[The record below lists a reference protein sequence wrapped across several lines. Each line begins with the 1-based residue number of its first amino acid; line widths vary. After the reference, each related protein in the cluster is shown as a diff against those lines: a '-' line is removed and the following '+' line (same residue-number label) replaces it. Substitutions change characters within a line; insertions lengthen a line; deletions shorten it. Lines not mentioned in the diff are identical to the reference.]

1 MGYNQRLSHCMVLH
15 EHFLAKHIL
24 CTKKVNNNLD
34 HNRVISLCPAYVI
47 VHKIILKGVFILNFI
62 FHEPDFMLHIVRDY
76 NEVKSIQNSYAS
88 HRFQGLK
95 MDPCYDQCCMI
106 AIYH

>member
-1 MGYNQRLSHCMVLH
+1 MGYTQRLSHYMVLH

-62 FHEPDFMLHIVRDY
+62 FHEPDFMLHIVRDH
-76 NEVKSIQNSYAS
+76 NEIKSIQNSYAS
-88 HRFQGLK
+88 HRFLGLN
-95 MDPCYDQCCMI
+95 MDPC
-106 AIYH
+106 